1 MERHPQY
8 VRSSPPWRLALQA
21 ARARTRVSLSPVT
34 LLYAFGA
41 LIVVGAA
48 VLCLPAS
55 SAAGVRTSFLDAL
68 FTAASAVCVTGLVVV
83 DTGTH
88 WSPFGQAVV
97 LLLIQVGGFGFMTSA
112 TLLLLAFG
120 RRIGLRERL
129 LIGDTIGSTAP
140 GDLLSL
146 VRKMALFTFVAE
158 ALGALVLLSRYV
170 RLVDLSQG
178 AWLSVFHSISAFNN
192 AGFDINGGFV
202 SLVPQRDDP
211 FIVGTILVLLV
222 VGGLSYVVVA
232 NVAHERR
239 LSRLTVDT
247 KLVLVTSGVLL
258 TLGFVAFLVAENG
271 NDATIGS
278 LPVSQ
283 KLLCALFQSA
293 TPRTAGFTTVNI
305 ASMHDYTLLF
315 TMFLMFVGG
324 AAGST
329 AGGIKVNTF
338 GLLATTVVSTLHGR
352 EVAEAFGRRFTTGHV
367 FRALSVVLLALAF
380 VGCAVVTL
388 AITEDADVLSAAF
401 EAVSAFGTVGLSMG
415 ITPALSIAG
424 RITIIVTMFVG
435 RLGPLYVALALVQRQ
450 KPKDYY
456 YPVESVRIG

>member
-1 MERHPQY
+1 M
-8 VRSSPPWRLALQA
+8 
-21 ARARTRVSLSPVT
+21 SPVV
-34 LLYAFGA
+34 LLYGFGV
-41 LIVVGAA
+41 LILVGAA
-48 VLCLPAS
+48 MLCLPVS

-68 FTAASAVCVTGLVVV
+68 FTSASAVCVTGLVVV
-83 DTGTH
+83 DTGTY
-88 WSPFGQAVV
+88 WSPFGQSVV

-129 LIGDTIGSTAP
+129 LIGETIGVNAP
-140 GDLLSL
+140 GSLLSL
-146 VRKMALFTFVAE
+146 VRKMALFTFVVE
-158 ALGALVLLSRYV
+158 ATGALVLLTRYTRFVDASR
-170 RLVDLSQG
+170 G
-178 AWLSVFHSISAFNN
+178 AWLAIFHSISAFNN
-192 AGFDINGGFV
+192 AGFDINGDFV
-202 SLVPQRDDP
+202 SLLPQRDDP
-211 FIVGTILVLLV
+211 FIVGTVLVLLV
-222 VGGLSYVVVA
+222 AGGLSYVVIA
-232 NVAHERR
+232 NIASERR
-239 LSRLTVDT
+239 LSRLAVDT

-258 TLGFVAFLVAENG
+258 ALGFVVFLVAENG

-283 KLLCALFQSA
+283 KLLSALFQSA
-293 TPRTAGFTTVNI
+293 TPRTAGFTTVNV
-305 ASMHDYTLLF
+305 ASMREYTLLF

-352 EVAEAFGRRFTTGHV
+352 EVAEVFGRRFTTGHV

-388 AITEDADVLSAAF
+388 AITEDVDVLSAAF

-450 KPKDYY
+450 KPKNYY